1 MELREGE
8 NKKQISKEAIIVTV
22 ERPRQLSIQSRIVNQ
37 GVCKIGVQSPWE
49 EGGLSWR
56 HFGFAEATEDTA
68 KQCSP
73 RMFGEEA
80 VKSGYVDIINEDFE
94 EIPLHINFALE
105 SAKQHVWI

>member
-49 EGGLSWR
+49 EGGSLKTQQNSVLLGCLEKRQLSQDML
-56 HFGFAEATEDTA
+56 T
-68 KQCSP
+68 
-73 RMFGEEA
+73 
-80 VKSGYVDIINEDFE
+80 
-94 EIPLHINFALE
+94 L
-105 SAKQHVWI
+105 